1 MKKIFGF
8 VLAGAASLVVGTVGE
23 SSNAAGQVTR
33 TADNCVNATAI
44 LMASNT
50 GNHARFWEAIYS
62 VTKTRPY
69 WQIKQDHV
77 PGESQSM
84 SFRQYDAA
92 FAQGVTAYVAH
103 CGHGATCNEL
113 ATQTLKQYPEIQNP
127 VVFCGE
133 TPHILTNP
141 QSAPSP

>member
-1 MKKIFGF
+1 
-8 VLAGAASLVVGTVGE
+8 VGE
-23 SSNAAGQVTR
+23 TTAAGKVTR
-33 TADNCVNATAI
+33 TADKCVNAHAI

-69 WQIKQDHV
+69 WEILSDYQ
-77 PGESQSM
+77 PGVSQKM
-84 SFRQYDAA
+84 SFRQYDAK

-113 ATQTLKQYPEIQNP
+113 AEQLLKQYPEIQNP
-127 VVFCGE
+127 VVYCGE
-133 TPHILTNP
+133 VPHILDNP
-141 QSAPSP
+141 TSAPGPS